1 MSNRNGKAKKKKH
14 PIKEHFS
21 ISFINDNIIITHR
34 FKKCKCF
41 KILSFGILRKKGRLV
56 FKITSTIKEKI

>member
-41 KILSFGILRKKGRLV
+41 KITPALRSE
-56 FKITSTIKEKI
+56 ISSQ

>member
-21 ISFINDNIIITHR
+21 ISFINDNIIITHQA
-34 FKKCKCF
+34 KKSKCF
-41 KILSFGILRKKGRLV
+41 KITPLK
-56 FKITSTIKEKI
+56 T